1 MEKEEFLRTLG
12 GALSGE
18 VPQHIIQENLR
29 YYDNYISDEMR
40 KGRTE
45 ADIIEELGGP
55 RIIAKTIIDAAEA
68 GGEALGENGQSGFGQ
83 GGFSQSDYGQTD
95 SYTEDDRRDGY
106 GSFDPF
112 HRESGSGSFHV
123 YNLNKWYWKLIGI
136 AVLVL
141 VIFAV
146 FTIIGGIASLLLSPV
161 GLILIIAWL
170 LWRNQR

>member
-1 MEKEEFLRTLG
+1 MQGLRSELEG
-12 GALSGE
+12 R
-18 VPQHIIQENLR
+18 VPYSVIQENLS
-29 YYDNYISDEMR
+29 YYDSYISQEMAN
-40 KGRTE
+40 GASE
-45 ADIIEELGGP
+45 DAVIESLGGP

-68 GGEALGENGQSGFGQ
+68 GGEALGENGQ

-112 HRESGSGSFHV
+112 HRDSGSGSFHV
-123 YNLNKWYWKLIGI
+123 YNLNKWYWKLIGFAI
-136 AVLVL
+136 LAL

>member
-1 MEKEEFLRTLG
+1 MEKEEFLRTLR

-83 GGFSQSDYGQTD
+83 GGFSQSDHGQTD
-95 SYTEDDRRDGY
+95 SYTEDDRRD
-106 GSFDPF
+106 
-112 HRESGSGSFHV
+112 GSGSFHV
-123 YNLNKWYWKLIGI
+123 YNLNKWYWKLIGFAI
-136 AVLVL
+136 LAL

-161 GLILIIAWL
+161 GLIQIIAWL

>member
-18 VPQHIIQENLR
+18 VPQHIIQENLH

-68 GGEALGENGQSGFGQ
+68 GGEALGENGQ

-123 YNLNKWYWKLIGI
+123 YNLNKWYWKLIGFAI
-136 AVLVL
+136 LAL